1 MPIYEYYCPTCD
13 ARFQHLVR
21 SFDAAPP
28 PCPACGNPHVEK
40 VISRVHLGRS
50 EAALRESFDAQARA
64 LRDGDADAQ
73 TAARFLQEGGA
84 LLDEV
89 APPTLDREIFREIM
103 TRRAE
108 GAQENDFADV
118 TAAIPL
124 PPLPEGLASHAHGHE
139 HDHEHEDDPGH
150 EHPERPSHP
159 HRRARDLGWG

>member
-13 ARFQHLVR
+13 ARFQHLAR
-21 SFDAAPP
+21 SFEAAPP

-40 VISRVHLGRS
+40 LISRVHLGRS

-64 LRDGDADAQ
+64 LCDGDADAQ
-73 TAARFLQEGGA
+73 TAAQFLQGGGA

-89 APPTLDREIFREIM
+89 APPTMDQEIFREIM

-124 PPLPEGLASHAHGHE
+124 PPPPEGLASHAHGHE
-139 HDHEHEDDPGH
+139 HGHEHEH
-150 EHPERPSHP
+150 ERPEGPSHP
-159 HRRARDLGWG
+159 HHRVRDLGWG